1 MNMKTAAFI
10 TLAIGGIYA
19 VALIA
24 TLYSLYGG

>member
-1 MNMKTAAFI
+1 MKTAAFI
-10 TLAIGGIYA
+10 TLAIGVLYS